1 MTFPHGL
8 QACAEKGKKAK
19 RCYKME
25 NKIECKITDK
35 YALYNGDSCE
45 VIKSIPDNSIGLS
58 VFSPPFANLYIYSDD
73 LRDMGNC
80 RDSDEFFEQM
90 DYLTPE
96 LYRIMQPG
104 RLIAVHC
111 KQLARYKGKDGA
123 SGWYDFRGD
132 IIRHYEKHGFQYH
145 SEVVIWTDPVLEMQ
159 KTKTQRLLYCQLQRD
174 ASLTGIGMPEY
185 LCLFRKWDGDETLHE
200 PVRHYKTE
208 KDAPDETQVIDLP
221 MWQKYASPVWF
232 DIKRTDV
239 LNANVA
245 MNDKDEKH
253 LCFAKGTLILTKRGY
268 VPIEEIIPGEDEV
281 LTNSATWQKV
291 IAKALTARDA
301 KVIRTKAI
309 GVPNLI
315 STPSHKI
322 MAKEVVGGWL
332 KKDRLKLIKADWKE
346 AKSLNDRCY
355 VKSVL
360 PPVTESKISA
370 QEWWIIGRW
379 LADGHLDSRGHQF
392 IISVGNSKWEE
403 FQKKADGYIGCVFE
417 HEDNHCKQVGIKGL
431 SSASRE
437 VLFKCGKGAGNKRL
451 PVECISLN
459 EELSKALFDGY
470 MSGDGHVTK
479 DGCIMITSV
488 SRALL
493 LGMAIVAE
501 KATGKV
507 ASIHRGRDEKIHTI
521 KQRSVHSKTEWIM
534 TIRNK
539 YSWCKKEQDSTWK
552 KVKGTEDCGIS
563 EVYSLEVENDH
574 SYVAEGCVVK
584 NCPLQREVIRRA
596 VKLWSNPGDIVFSPF
611 GGIGSEPYI
620 ALEQKRRAIA
630 IELKPEYYR
639 QMVINCESI
648 VNAGQVTMFDE
659 E

>member
-1 MTFPHGL
+1 
-8 QACAEKGKKAK
+8 
-19 RCYKME
+19 ME
-25 NKIECKITDK
+25 NKVECKITDK

-45 VIKSIPDNSIGLS
+45 VIKSIPDNSIGFS

-80 RDSDEFFEQM
+80 RNSDEFFEQM

-185 LCLFRKWDGDETLHE
+185 LCLFRKWGGDESLHE
-200 PVRHYKTE
+200 PIRHYKTE
-208 KDAPDETQVIDLP
+208 KDAEDETQVIDLP

-239 LNANVA
+239 LNANIA

-253 LCFAKGTLILTKRGY
+253 ICFAKGTLVLTKRGY
-268 VPIEEIIPGEDEV
+268 IPIEEVEPRTDEV

-291 IAKALTARDA
+291 IGKALTAENT
-301 KVIRTKAI
+301 KVIQTKAV

-315 STPSHKI
+315 STPSHKV
-322 MAKEVVGGWL
+322 MAKEVIGGWL
-332 KKDRLKLIKADWKE
+332 KKDRLNHIKEDWKE
-346 AKSLNDRCY
+346 VQTLNDRCY

-360 PPVTESKISA
+360 PPIVESNISN

-379 LADGHLDSRGHQF
+379 LADGHIDVRRRQF
-392 IISVGNSKWEE
+392 IVSVGNGKWEE
-403 FQKKADGYIGCVFE
+403 FQVKADGYIGCTFE
-417 HEDNHCKQVGIKGL
+417 HKDNHCRQVGLKNL
-431 SSASRE
+431 SPEARA
-437 VLFKCGKGAGNKRL
+437 VLHKCGKGALNKRL
-451 PVECISLN
+451 PIECISLN
-459 EELSKALFDGY
+459 DKLSKALFDGY
-470 MSGDGHVTK
+470 TSGDGHFTK
-479 DGCIMITSV
+479 DGRIMFTSV

-501 KATGKV
+501 RVTGK
-507 ASIHRGRDEKIHTI
+507 AAAIYRGRKEHIHTI
-521 KQRSVHSKTEWIM
+521 GNRKVHSNDEWVM
-534 TIRNK
+534 TISAKTN
-539 YSWCKKEQDSTWK
+539 WCKKEEQATWK
-552 KVKGTEDCGIS
+552 KVKDVVDGGAAD
-563 EVYSLEVENDH
+563 VYSLEVENDH

-584 NCPLQREVIRRA
+584 NCPLQKEVIRRA
-596 VKLWSNPGDIVFSPF
+596 VKLWSNPNDIVFSPF

-639 QMVINCESI
+639 QMVLNCDSI
-648 VNAGQVTMFDE
+648 VNAGQVTMFDDE